1 MVSPIFKPISQE
13 KISVKIIN
21 QIKALIDEG
30 KLKPGEPLPPER
42 RLMDMLSV
50 SRPSLR
56 EALKS
61 LIGMGY
67 LEVTAYNRTVVKSLA
82 AGQMLDPL
90 SVLVQEDITTAFELI
105 QVRKA
110 LESWNCYHAA
120 QKITKEEIVKMK
132 EILSLMEHHLDDSY
146 FPFPLDKEDA
156 DFHFA
161 IAQATHN
168 KVQMHI
174 MHTVHEMLKNFIGKY
189 YEKISLTVIYE
200 QHKDVVQ
207 MLEKHDP
214 EGARDSIM
222 KHLNYVESKLME
234 AVDSSLGHDIKM
246 KII

>member
-13 KISVKIIN
+13 KVSVKIIN
-21 QIKALIDEG
+21 QIKELIDEG

-42 RLMDMLSV
+42 KLMDILNV

-67 LEVTAYNRTVVKSLA
+67 LEITTYNRTVVKSLA
-82 AGQMLDPL
+82 AGHMLDPL
-90 SVLVQEDITTAFELI
+90 STLVQADITTAFELI

-120 QKITKEEIVKMK
+120 QKITKEEIIKMK
-132 EILSLMEHHLDDSY
+132 EILSLMEHHVNDSY
-146 FPFPLDKEDA
+146 FSFGKDDA

-174 MHTVHEMLKNFIGKY
+174 MHTVYEMLRDFIGKY
-189 YEKISLTVIYE
+189 YEKISPIEIYE
-200 QHKDVVQ
+200 QHQDVIQ
-207 MLEKHDP
+207 MLESHNP
-214 EGARDSIM
+214 EEARRSIM
-222 KHLNYVESKLME
+222 KHLEYVESKIME
-234 AVDSSLGHDIKM
+234 AIGNSSVSI
-246 KII
+246 

>member
-13 KISVKIIN
+13 KVSVKIIN
-21 QIKALIDEG
+21 QIKELIDEG
-30 KLKPGEPLPPER
+30 TLKPGEPLPPER
-42 RLMDMLSV
+42 KLMDMLNV

-67 LEVTAYNRTVVKSLA
+67 LEITTYNRTVVKSLA

-90 SVLVQEDITTAFELI
+90 TTLVQEDIATAFELI

-120 QKITKEEIVKMK
+120 LRVTKEEIIKMK
-132 EILSLMEHHLDDSY
+132 AITSLMEHHAEDS
-146 FPFPLDKEDA
+146 FFSLGKEDA
-156 DFHFA
+156 DFHFT

-174 MHTVHEMLKNFIGKY
+174 MHTVYEMLRDFIGKY
-189 YEKISLTVIYE
+189 YEKISPIAIYKQHQDVI
-200 QHKDVVQ
+200 Q
-207 MLEKHDP
+207 MLERHDS
-214 EGARDSIM
+214 EGASHSM
-222 KHLNYVESKLME
+222 MQHLNYVESKLME
-234 AVDSSLGHDIKM
+234 AINTNSVKT
-246 KII
+246 

>member
-13 KISVKIIN
+13 KVSVKIIN
-21 QIKALIDEG
+21 QIKELIDNG
-30 KLKPGEPLPPER
+30 QLKPGEPLPPER
-42 RLMDMLSV
+42 KLMDMLSV

-67 LEVTAYNRTVVKSLA
+67 LEITTYNRTVVKSLA
-82 AGQMLDPL
+82 SGHILDPL
-90 SVLVQEDITTAFELI
+90 STLVQEDISTAFELI

-120 QKITKEEIVKMK
+120 QRITKEEIMKMK
-132 EILSLMEHHLDDSY
+132 ECISLMERHVDDSY
-146 FPFPLDKEDA
+146 FSLGKEDA

-174 MHTVHEMLKNFIGKY
+174 MYTVYEMLRDFIGKY
-189 YEKISLTVIYE
+189 YEKISPIAIYE
-200 QHKDVVQ
+200 QHQDVIQ
-207 MLEKHDP
+207 MLESHNS
-214 EGARDSIM
+214 EGARHSIM
-222 KHLNYVESKLME
+222 VHLDYVESKLME
-234 AVDSSLGHDIKM
+234 AIDGFQPKA
-246 KII
+246 

>member
-13 KISVKIIN
+13 KVSVKIIN
-21 QIKALIDEG
+21 QIKELIDEG

-42 RLMDMLSV
+42 KLMDMLNV

-61 LIGMGY
+61 LTGMGY
-67 LEVTAYNRTVVKSLA
+67 LEITNYNRTVVKSLA

-90 SVLVQEDITTAFELI
+90 STLVQVDITTAFELI

-120 QKITKEEIVKMK
+120 QKVTKEEIVKMK
-132 EILSLMEHHLDDSY
+132 EIMSLMEQHTDDSY
-146 FPFPLDKEDA
+146 FTLGKVDA

-174 MHTVHEMLKNFIGKY
+174 MHTMYEMLRDFIGKY
-189 YEKISLTVIYE
+189 YDRISPVAICK
-200 QHKDVVQ
+200 QHQDVVQ
-207 MLEKHDP
+207 MLESHDP
-214 EGARDSIM
+214 EGASQVMIE
-222 KHLNYVESKLME
+222 HLNYVESKLME
-234 AVDSSLGHDIKM
+234 AVAPNSVKAY
-246 KII
+246 K